1 MRQSFIRSAVAL
13 SLAAASS
20 AAFAAPPGLL
30 MTYSFDSLSGKFG
43 QASETKA
50 KSYTLGATLIGDDYR
65 ASVFI
70 PYISLEGP
78 GTVVS
83 GTVSGSTGQRRTAKG
98 LGDIVATYT
107 QDVIGG
113 IQTKGFAVSATG
125 LIKIASGDEQEGL
138 GTGKTDFGIQTDL
151 AYRLK
156 NGVSFTT
163 VLGRQFYGK
172 TSTLPLMDGN
182 YAIVGVGLPLTNSLF
197 MNITTSHRDELIA
210 GTQKRKENALSA
222 VYALDQTSALQFGY
236 TRGRT
241 TASPDDV
248 ISFSDVSQVE

>member
-1 MRQSFIRSAVAL
+1 
-13 SLAAASS
+13 
-20 AAFAAPPGLL
+20 
-30 MTYSFDSLSGKFG
+30 
-43 QASETKA
+43 
-50 KSYTLGATLIGDDYR
+50 
-65 ASVFI
+65 
-70 PYISLEGP
+70 
-78 GTVVS
+78 
-83 GTVSGSTGQRRTAKG
+83 
-98 LGDIVATYT
+98 
-107 QDVIGG
+107 
-113 IQTKGFAVSATG
+113 
-125 LIKIASGDEQEGL
+125 L

-248 ISFSDVSQVE
+248 ISFSYVSQVE